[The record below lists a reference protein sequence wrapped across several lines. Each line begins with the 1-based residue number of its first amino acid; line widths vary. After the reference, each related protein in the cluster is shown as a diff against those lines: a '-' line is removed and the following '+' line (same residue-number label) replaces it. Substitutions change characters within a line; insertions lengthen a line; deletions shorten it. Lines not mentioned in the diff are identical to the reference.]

1 MPTEKDEKQSA
12 ARRLSHSMYRDATW
26 AVSEWPV
33 LFALGRY
40 GVLGARR
47 LLAQLVHFNLSEA
60 NRLR

>member
-1 MPTEKDEKQSA
+1 
-12 ARRLSHSMYRDATW
+12 MYRDATW